1 MGAKAN
7 IIVDQGTDFS
17 TTITVTDDDGNVT
30 DLTGY
35 TAAGQIRKHYESS
48 DSTAFTVSFG
58 SPRSDGQVTL
68 SLTRTVTANIEA
80 GRYVYDVELSFV
92 DDSGNSLVERLL
104 EGSIYVK
111 PSVTT

>member
-80 GRYVYDVELSFV
+80 GRYVYDVELTSAANTR
-92 DDSGNSLVERLL
+92 SRLVE
-104 EGSIYVK
+104 GI
-111 PSVTT
+111 VTVTPEVTRS